1 MALPRKKFREIVLQ
15 ILFCSDFEWIT
26 EEDLVPF
33 MMKELRVT
41 KSSVREAYQQVL
53 SIREKQ
59 DAFDVLIEKFSLQY
73 ELKRIPKAERNILRL
88 GVFELLPGSE
98 IPPKSVI
105 SEAVRLTRKFATRDS
120 ARFVNAVL
128 DAIYKNKNE
137 TSQSTSSVSSE

>member
-1 MALPRKKFREIVLQ
+1 MVLARKKFREIVLQ
-15 ILFCSDFEWIT
+15 ILFCRDFEWTT
-26 EEDLVPF
+26 EEALVPF

-41 KSSVREAYQQVL
+41 KSAVREAYQQAL

-98 IPPKSVI
+98 IPPKSAI

-128 DAIYKNKNE
+128 DAIYKNE
-137 TSQSTSSVSSE
+137 TNQSTSTVSSE

>member
-15 ILFCSDFEWIT
+15 ILFCSDFEGT
-26 EEDLVPF
+26 SEEDLVPF
-33 MMKELRVT
+33 IMKEMRVT
-41 KSSVREAYQQVL
+41 KSAVREAYQQVL

-59 DAFDVLIEKFSLQY
+59 ADFDALIEKFSLNY

-88 GVFELLPGSE
+88 GAFELLPGSE
-98 IPPKSVI
+98 IPAKSVI

-128 DAIYKNKNE
+128 DAIYKNE
-137 TSQSTSSVSSE
+137 TSESTPSVPAE